1 MDLQFILISKPF
13 RNVSVLFENGFPLA
27 HRPTVKNG
35 HFTPIL
41 GWVSRKRRTIPF
53 RVETWVPGHL
63 GQPFRDPY
71 DCKGFKFRGPMNGT
85 WPHLRKGERGKNA
98 RKAIVVKGESN
109 RGEFYSHRLRILYF
123 FPLAFFPRRGT
134 RSRIFEKK
142 KKKTLVWTKRKLG
155 VRRNVQE
162 NSKKIGF

>member
-1 MDLQFILISKPF
+1 M
-13 RNVSVLFENGFPLA
+13 
-27 HRPTVKNG
+27 
-35 HFTPIL
+35 
-41 GWVSRKRRTIPF
+41 
-53 RVETWVPGHL
+53 PGHL

-134 RSRIFEKK
+134 RSRIFERKK
-142 KKKTLVWTKRKLG
+142 KKDTRLD
-155 VRRNVQE
+155 E
-162 NSKKIGF
+162 KKIRRKAQRPRK

>member
-1 MDLQFILISKPF
+1 M
-13 RNVSVLFENGFPLA
+13 
-27 HRPTVKNG
+27 G
-35 HFTPIL
+35 H
-41 GWVSRKRRTIPF
+41 G
-53 RVETWVPGHL
+53 
-63 GQPFRDPY
+63 
-71 DCKGFKFRGPMNGT
+71 
-85 WPHLRKGERGKNA
+85 RKGERGKNA

-123 FPLAFFPRRGT
+123 FPLAFFPRRLC
-134 RSRIFEKK
+134 RDLEFLRKK